1 MKAKIDESWNGK
13 KTAIQIWNEKNLLV
27 VSYKF
32 LNGLPPPMMKEVFQ
46 INECPYNLR
55 LSGII
60 ISQQKSAIKH
70 ATDTIAFKGPKIW
83 QSIL

>member
-1 MKAKIDESWNGK
+1 
-13 KTAIQIWNEKNLLV
+13 
-27 VSYKF
+27 
-32 LNGLPPPMMKEVFQ
+32 MMKEVFQ

-70 ATDTIAFKGPKIW
+70 ATDTIAFKGTKIW